1 MLKLEVNIETI
12 RFSILASK
20 LLRVKPKDIETAGE
34 DILTI
39 HPVEN
44 TKSSFY
50 YVLQQLKEKLPLVV
64 VKGIPSVT
72 RAIITVDESASG
84 KGAATKYKLLVEGDN
99 LREVMATRGVLGAR
113 TTSNNTV
120 EVEKTLGIEAARTI
134 IMREIEYTMQSHG
147 MSIDRRHVML
157 LADLM
162 TFKGEVLGITRF
174 GLAKMKESVLM
185 LASFERTS
193 DHLFDAAYYGEK
205 DAICGVSECIIMGIP
220 MNIGTGMFKLLH
232 RPEAVE
238 RPKKRPLIFDNPDFH
253 LNVV

>member
-1 MLKLEVNIETI
+1 VNLETI
-12 RFSILASK
+12 RFSILSSK
-20 LLRVKPKDIETAGE
+20 LRIKPKDVETCG
-34 DILTI
+34 DSIITVR
-39 HPVEN
+39 PVEN

-50 YVLQQLKEKLPLVV
+50 YVLQQLKEQLPNVV

-72 RAIITVDESASG
+72 RAIITVDEGA
-84 KGAATKYKLLVEGDN
+84 KGPTKYKLLVEGDN
-99 LREVMATRGVLGAR
+99 LREVMATMGVCGAR

-134 IMREIEYTMQSHG
+134 IMKEIEYTMQSHG

-162 TFKGEVLGITRF
+162 TFRGKVLGITRF
-174 GLAKMKESVLM
+174 GLAEMKESVLM

-205 DAICGVSECIIMGIP
+205 DAISGVSECIIMGIP

-232 RPEAVE
+232 KPEKVE
-238 RPKKRPLIFDNPDFH
+238 KPMRRTLLFDNPDFH
-253 LNVV
+253 VNVV